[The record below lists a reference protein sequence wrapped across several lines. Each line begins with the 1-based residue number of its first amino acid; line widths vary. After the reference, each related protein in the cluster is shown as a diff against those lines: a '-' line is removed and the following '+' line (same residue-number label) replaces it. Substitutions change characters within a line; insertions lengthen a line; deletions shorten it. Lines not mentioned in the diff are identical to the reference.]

1 MHPSQRSDEG
11 SESQSEQTFID
22 YHPQAVEELIEA
34 AQFYESR
41 QNGLGIRFLNAVE
54 DAVASFQID
63 PLIWKP
69 DRLGRRK
76 YRIWKF
82 PYLLIYKVIESRV
95 YILAVAH
102 TSRKPGYWKS
112 RDT

>member
-1 MHPSQRSDEG
+1 MHPSRRSDEEG
-11 SESQSEQTFID
+11 ESQSEQTFID

-41 QNGLGIRFLNAVE
+41 QDGLGIKFLNAVE
-54 DAVASFQID
+54 DVLSSVRTN
-63 PLIWKP
+63 PLMWKP

-82 PYLLIYKVIESRV
+82 PYLLIYKVRESRV